1 MHWKKIICMI
11 VGREKRVSKK
21 KKTKETRGKGATD
34 ARLNL
39 PVPIE
44 SHLTVV
50 FLYVHT
56 GR

>member
-1 MHWKKIICMI
+1 MI